1 MRSRTPFLISP
12 FRRNPL
18 LFCLFMWLFVTGCS
32 TVKKTARPTGIT
44 SSEDMVVTANP
55 LATKVGSQILAEGGN
70 AIDAAVAVQ
79 FALAVTYP
87 RAGNIGGGG
96 FAVVRLENGESR
108 TLDFREKASRH
119 ASRDMYLDS
128 DKNVISGL
136 SLQGHLA
143 SGVPGSVQGMYE
155 LHQWKG
161 QLLWHQVLQPAIDLA
176 KSGFEITEGQAAVFN
191 RYQER
196 FLDINHHDIPLIKKG
211 GWKKGDHLDLP
222 DLAATLERIRDKG
235 PDGFYTGKTA
245 QLITQE
251 MESGGGLIDY
261 EDLKRYQSKWRLP
274 LKGKFNNY
282 SVITM
287 GPPSSGG
294 VALIQMLKG
303 LEKFNLKKYEHNS
316 APYTHYLVEV
326 EKRAYADRATYLGD
340 PDFAPV
346 PVNYLIS
353 DDYIKERMSGIEKN
367 KATPSSDIKEGNVE
381 IVESVETTHFS
392 IVDKQGNA
400 VGITTTINS
409 YFGSKVWV
417 DGAGFFLNNEMDDFS
432 AKPGVPNQFGLLGN
446 EINSIRPE
454 KRMLSSMTPTI
465 LERKGNL
472 FMVVGSPGG
481 STIITTVL
489 QTILNATV
497 FDMSMQE
504 AVDAKRFHHQWMP
517 DIILHEADAFSD
529 EVVKELKRMNYKFQD
544 RGMIGMCDA
553 IMVHENGLLEGGP
566 DASRGDNTAI
576 GH

>member
-1 MRSRTPFLISP
+1 MRSGTSSFIGFFRYKQLIFNLFLLTIIS
-12 FRRNPL
+12 
-18 LFCLFMWLFVTGCS
+18 GCS
-32 TVKKTARPTGIT
+32 TLKNTSVPTGTT
-44 SSEDMVVTANP
+44 SSKDMVVTASP
-55 LATKVGSQILAEGGN
+55 LATEVGSQILAEGGN
-70 AIDAAVAVQ
+70 AVDAAVAVQ

-96 FAVVRLENGESR
+96 FAVVRLHGGESR

-119 ASRDMYLDS
+119 ASRDMYLDR
-128 DKNVISGL
+128 DKNVIPGL

-143 SGVPGSVQGMYE
+143 SGVPGSVQGMYK

-161 QLLWHQVLQPAIDLA
+161 KLPWQQILQPAIDLA
-176 KSGFEITEGQAAVFN
+176 KSGFQITEGQADVFN
-191 RYQER
+191 RYQKN

-211 GWKKGDHLDLP
+211 GWKKGDPLQLS
-222 DLAATLERIRDKG
+222 DLATTLERIRDKG
-235 PDGFYTGKTA
+235 PDGFYSGKTA

-251 MESGGGLIDY
+251 IESGGGLIDY
-261 EDLKRYQSKWRLP
+261 EDLRRYQSKWRLP

-282 SVITM
+282 SIITM

-303 LEKFNLKKYEHNS
+303 LEPFNVKRFEHNS

-326 EKRAYADRATYLGD
+326 EKRAYADRATYMGD
-340 PDFAPV
+340 PDFASV
-346 PVNYLIS
+346 PVDYLIS
-353 DDYIKERMSGIEKN
+353 DEYIKKRMSGIEKN

-392 IVDKQGNA
+392 IVDKEGNA
-400 VGITTTINS
+400 VAITTTINS

-465 LERKGNL
+465 LERKGDL
-472 FMVVGSPGG
+472 FMVLGSPGG

-517 DIILHEADAFSD
+517 DVILHETDAFSN
-529 EVVKELKRMNYKFQD
+529 EVIKELKSMNYKFQD

-553 IMVHENGLLEGGP
+553 IMVHEDGLLEGGP
-566 DASRGDNTAI
+566 DSSRGDNTAI

>member
-1 MRSRTPFLISP
+1 MRSRIPSTTSH
-12 FRRNPL
+12 FRQNPL
-18 LFCLFMWLFVTGCS
+18 LFCLFMSFFVIGCG
-32 TVKKTARPTGIT
+32 TLKKTAVPTGIT
-44 SSEDMVVTANP
+44 SSEDMVVTASP
-55 LATKVGSQILAEGGN
+55 LATKVGSQILADGGN

-96 FAVVRLENGESR
+96 FAVVRLHDGESR

-161 QLLWHQVLQPAIDLA
+161 QLSWHQVLQPAIDLA
-176 KSGFEITEGQAAVFN
+176 ISGFKITEGQAEVFN

-196 FLDINHHDIPLIKKG
+196 FLDINHHDIPLIKKR
-211 GWKKGDHLDLP
+211 GWKKGDHIKFP

-235 PDGFYTGKTA
+235 PEGFYTGKTA

-274 LKGKFNNY
+274 LKGEFNNY

-303 LEKFNLKKYEHNS
+303 LEEFKLKNYEHNS

-326 EKRAYADRATYLGD
+326 EKRAYADRATYMGD

-392 IVDKQGNA
+392 IVDKEGNA

-465 LERKGNL
+465 LERNGDL

-517 DIILHEADAFSD
+517 DLILHETGTFSD
-529 EVVKELKRMNYKFQD
+529 EVVKELKRMNYKFQN

-566 DASRGDNTAI
+566 DTTRGDNTAI